1 MIYFVINTI
10 IGIDFPKIEFSPM
23 TLKENTEK
31 GYKYINDYFQEVNF
45 MVKIRLLI
53 RN

>member
-31 GYKYINDYFQEVNF
+31 GYKYINDYFN
-45 MVKIRLLI
+45 KTNKR
-53 RN
+53 